1 MGTCVTLLSLILT
14 TEAQRVVSFDNRV
27 EFPRFSGHRVRH
39 SQKKMISAVQNLFN
53 DNRKIGVILVSLG
66 MTLLVLGVVL
76 LFDPVLLAMG
86 NILFLGSDVG

>member
-1 MGTCVTLLSLILT
+1 
-14 TEAQRVVSFDNRV
+14 
-27 EFPRFSGHRVRH
+27 
-39 SQKKMISAVQNLFN
+39 MISAVQSLFN

-86 NILFLGSDVG
+86 NLLFLGSAA